1 MLSSHESLGD
11 INRVS
16 GIGAARDEHFLIVS
30 SRYIS
35 KRIHY
40 RELTEAKH
48 YDYFYPLRPPH
59 NKVISKIRFL
69 TI

>member
-40 RELTEAKH
+40 RERSPRPNTMIISTPYGRLTTK
-48 YDYFYPLRPPH
+48 
-59 NKVISKIRFL
+59 
-69 TI
+69 